1 MLINS
6 FGDRLLRDI
15 VPNCIYLRGTGK
27 IVSVVIFF
35 FTNKVVARTSHACRI
50 NARSNKGYLFS
61 SSLSLLRFA
70 SDFLPT
76 GLDAVVS
83 WLLIMDT
90 GKGKTPTAT
99 LLSTA
104 PGQSYKPA
112 EASTSPPSTPG
123 SCLQPLR
130 GSEILKLQL
139 QEQQLVSNPLVADKI
154 FQGQTLAPGSRDS
167 ASPKGLSQFIQLNY
181 PQ

>member
-61 SSLSLLRFA
+61 SCFESIEIRFRLPAHGSGRCCFLA
-70 SDFLPT
+70 SDYGYGKRKDTYCDPAQQGSRAELQASRSLNQPSKHSRQLP
-76 GLDAVVS
+76 AA
-83 WLLIMDT
+83 
-90 GKGKTPTAT
+90 TPRVRDSQAA
-99 LLSTA
+99 A
-104 PGQSYKPA
+104 PGATAGLKP
-112 EASTSPPSTPG
+112 TCG
-123 SCLQPLR
+123 
-130 GSEILKLQL
+130 
-139 QEQQLVSNPLVADKI
+139 
-154 FQGQTLAPGSRDS
+154 
-167 ASPKGLSQFIQLNY
+167 
-181 PQ
+181 